1 MYRTHLSLS
10 IAALCLSVGLVQAQT
25 SSSPLLPHE
34 PLPNLGE
41 LKTHLLAYH
50 DCTGTDGCYA
60 DDLKHQ
66 ADAAIAWLDKRVT
79 DSKPGEKLAIV
90 LDIDE
95 TSLSNWDVEKKDDFG
110 YIASD
115 WSAWEKSEK
124 APAISG
130 TLALYNDALAHH
142 VAVFFITGRSES
154 QEERATT
161 EENLTKAGYHGWAH
175 LYLREAHGSAQTVS
189 DYKSSERRKIVD
201 EGYTIVVNMG
211 DQLSD
216 LSGLPQAELSVKLP
230 NPFYYIP

>member
-1 MYRTHLSLS
+1 MPVAKPWLSL
-10 IAALCLSVGLVQAQT
+10 AALWLASASALAQAPGG
-25 SSSPLLPHE
+25 PLLPHE
-34 PLPNLGE
+34 PVPNLGE

-66 ADAAIAWLDKRVT
+66 ADAAIAWLDQRVA
-79 DSKPGEKLAIV
+79 KARPGEKLAIV

-95 TSLSNWDVEKKDDFG
+95 TSLSNWEVEAKDDFG

-124 APAISG
+124 APAIPG

-142 VAVFFITGRSES
+142 VAVFFITGRGES
-154 QEERATT
+154 KSERAVT
-161 EENLTKAGYHGWAH
+161 EENLTKAGYHGWTGLA
-175 LYLREAHGSAQTVS
+175 LREAHAPAQTVS
-189 DYKSSERRKIVD
+189 DYKSGERRKIVD
-201 EGYTIVVNMG
+201 AGYTIIVNMG
-211 DQLSD
+211 DQFSD
-216 LSGLPQAELSVKLP
+216 LNGLPQAELSVKLP

>member
-1 MYRTHLSLS
+1 MYVTKPFLSLVV
-10 IAALCLSVGLVQAQT
+10 LCLASACTLAQAPGG
-25 SSSPLLPHE
+25 PLLPHE
-34 PLPNLGE
+34 PVPNLGE

-50 DCTGTDGCYA
+50 DCTGTDGCYT
-60 DDLKHQ
+60 DDLKQQ
-66 ADAAIAWLDKRVT
+66 ADAAIAWLDKRT
-79 DSKPGEKLAIV
+79 ANAGPGEKLAIV

-95 TSLSNWDVEKKDDFG
+95 TSLSNWDVVKKDDFG
-110 YIASD
+110 YIDQD

-124 APAISG
+124 APAIPG

-154 QEERATT
+154 KEERGVT
-161 EENLTKAGYHGWAH
+161 EENLTKAGYYGWAH
-175 LYLREAHGSAQTVS
+175 LYLREPHAATQTVA
-189 DYKSSERRKIVD
+189 DYKSSKRRKIVD

-216 LSGLPQAELSVKLP
+216 LNGLPQAELSVKLP